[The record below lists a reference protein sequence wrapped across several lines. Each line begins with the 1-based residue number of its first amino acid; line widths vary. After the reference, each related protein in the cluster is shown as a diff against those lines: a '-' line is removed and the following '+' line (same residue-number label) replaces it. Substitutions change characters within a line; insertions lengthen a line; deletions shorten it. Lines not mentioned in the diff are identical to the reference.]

1 MDLCKCDLETAEAL
15 VWCLLQA
22 DDMCAVDTSVIEVV
36 KSLVR
41 TAARNETLK
50 VWEKRDKLLQSL
62 DKVLDE

>member
-15 VWCLLQA
+15 VWCILQMN
-22 DDMCAVDTSVIEVV
+22 DMCAVDESVIEVA

-50 VWEKRDKLLQSL
+50 IWEKRDKLLQSL

>member
-15 VWCLLQA
+15 VWCILQT
-22 DDMCAVDTSVIEVV
+22 DDMCAVDASVIEVV

-62 DKVLDE
+62 DSILDE